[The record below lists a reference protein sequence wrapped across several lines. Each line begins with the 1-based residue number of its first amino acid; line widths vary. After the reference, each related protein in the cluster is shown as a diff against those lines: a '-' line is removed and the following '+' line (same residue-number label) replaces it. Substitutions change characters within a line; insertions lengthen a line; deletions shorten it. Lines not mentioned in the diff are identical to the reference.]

1 MTINGYSGEKFTL
14 TPDQQKSVLNAAKR
28 YLHKNDIQLSKD
40 TMTIYYAQGDA
51 PSAIE
56 TARFIKFVIP
66 KYH

>member
-1 MTINGYSGEKFTL
+1 MTLNGYSADKFTL
-14 TPDQQKSVLNAAKR
+14 TQDQQNRVLIAAKR
-28 YLHKNDIQLSKD
+28 YLHEEDIQLSKD
-40 TMTIYYAQGDA
+40 TMTIYYAQGDT